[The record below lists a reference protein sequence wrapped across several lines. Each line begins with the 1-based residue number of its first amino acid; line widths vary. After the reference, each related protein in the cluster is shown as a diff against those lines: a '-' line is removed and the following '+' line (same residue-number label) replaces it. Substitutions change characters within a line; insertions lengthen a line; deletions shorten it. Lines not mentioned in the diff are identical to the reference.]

1 MNPGYEVE
9 SDPLD
14 MYMGRCIKYW
24 LDQYPP
30 PASGRAKLLLS
41 ASSMPMAQQVNKPF
55 LGLVALVLRRGLRGL
70 SYLMAGPHELE
81 TMPSKMAMVFVTPM
95 SLS

>member
-14 MYMGRCIKYW
+14 MYMGRCIKHW
-24 LDQYPP
+24 LDQYSPP
-30 PASGRAKLLLS
+30 SSGRAQLLLA
-41 ASSMPMAQQVNKPF
+41 ASSISTTQQPSTPF
-55 LGLVALVLRRGLRGL
+55 LGLVALVLRRGVRAL

-81 TMPSKMAMVFVTPM
+81 PMPSKMAMVFVTPM

>member
-14 MYMGRCIKYW
+14 MYMGRCINHW
-24 LDQYPP
+24 LDQHPP
-30 PASGRAKLLLS
+30 PASGRAQLLMS
-41 ASSMPMAQQVNKPF
+41 ASSISMAQQVSRPF
-55 LGLVALVLRRGLRGL
+55 LGLVAFVLRRGLRGL
-70 SYLMAGPHELE
+70 SYLMTGPYELE
-81 TMPSKMAMVFVTPM
+81 PMPSKMAMVFVTPM

>member
-1 MNPGYEVE
+1 MNLGYEVE

-24 LDQYPP
+24 LDQYSP
-30 PASGRAKLLLS
+30 PASGRAQLLMA
-41 ASSMPMAQQVNKPF
+41 ASSVSTTQQISTPF
-55 LGLVALVLRRGLRGL
+55 LGLVALVLRRGLRAL

-81 TMPSKMAMVFVTPM
+81 PMPSKMAMVFITPM
-95 SLS
+95 PLT